1 MKLKELLVGLE
12 GLKAK
17 GTLDLEIKGIESNSK
32 NIKEGTGSVEVVY
45 EAGNENEIPRGEEVN
60 ALKTGDSFE
69 VNTYLMV
76 LTSALF
82 LILLPLYYKEKKR
95 ESDENWILKMLKT
108 LKHY

>member
-1 MKLKELLVGLE
+1 MKKIKNGVCALLISSLFVL
-12 GLKAK
+12 LFPTNLYAA
-17 GTLDLEIKGIESNSK
+17 TPSVDSK

-95 ESDENWILKMLKT
+95 ESDEN
-108 LKHY
+108 